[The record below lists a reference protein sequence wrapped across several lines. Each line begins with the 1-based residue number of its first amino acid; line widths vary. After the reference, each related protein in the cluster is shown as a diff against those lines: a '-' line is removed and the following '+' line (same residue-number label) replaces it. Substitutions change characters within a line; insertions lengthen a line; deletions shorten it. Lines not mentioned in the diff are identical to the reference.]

1 MFQLVLEVLADAV
14 IELAGGLGIET
25 LKHAVG
31 RTRRSSPYLAAAGHF
46 LLGLAAG
53 AVSLLVVHRSL
64 VPPGPLPGLSLIV
77 SPLVT
82 GLVMQTIGDMV
93 AHRDG
98 DRPVLFSFRAGA
110 IFAFGMALVRFAY
123 LVLEITPFN

>member
-1 MFQLVLEVLADAV
+1 M
-14 IELAGGLGIET
+14 
-25 LKHAVG
+25 
-31 RTRRSSPYLAAAGHF
+31 
-46 LLGLAAG
+46 
-53 AVSLLVVHRSL
+53 HRSL

-93 AHRDG
+93 ADRDG

-123 LVLEITPFN
+123 LVLEVTPFN